1 MTLIVFDLTYS
12 KFIDRCPTPCL
23 RIATTPPEFIK
34 KLQKFHPLS
43 TNFNPLIKM
52 FRKFHPLFRPP
63 SFMNKLAKRS

>member
-34 KLQKFHPLS
+34 KLQKFHPLYAA
-43 TNFNPLIKM
+43 NFNYPFKT
-52 FRKFHPLFRPP
+52 F
-63 SFMNKLAKRS
+63 